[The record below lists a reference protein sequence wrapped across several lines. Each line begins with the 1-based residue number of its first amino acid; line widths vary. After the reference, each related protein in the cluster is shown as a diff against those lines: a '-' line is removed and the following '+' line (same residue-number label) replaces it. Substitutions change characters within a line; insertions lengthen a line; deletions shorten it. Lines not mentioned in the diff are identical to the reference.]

1 MSEESRE
8 PKRARRRTFLVDRS
22 FQLKYTMIIVLV
34 GVIVSALLGYF
45 IHRLTVENRELLGI
59 DAAMLGEV
67 AKADSTKMLYLI
79 GFVVLMAVFLFVW
92 GIFITHKVA
101 GPIFIISRYLREL
114 REGKAPHT
122 RPLRR
127 GDELR
132 DFFEAFSAA
141 VASLRQRHLDE
152 AAALEQ
158 VAGNL
163 EKKGDAG
170 LAEDVQR
177 LRALAQSKKDWGQRQ

>member
-1 MSEESRE
+1 MSQDTPE

-34 GVIVSALLGYF
+34 GVIVSALLGFF
-45 IHRLTVENRELLGI
+45 IHKLTVENRELLGI

-67 AKADSTKMLYLI
+67 AKADHTKMLYLI
-79 GFVVLMAVFLFVW
+79 GFVLLMAIFLFVW

-114 REGKAPHT
+114 RDGKAPHT

-132 DFFEAFSAA
+132 DFFDAFSSA
-141 VASLRQRHLDE
+141 VSALRQRNLDE
-152 AAALEQ
+152 AASLEQ
-158 VAGNL
+158 IAGNL
-163 EKKGDAG
+163 EKNAAEASPGAVERLRN
-170 LAEDVQR
+170 LAE
-177 LRALAQSKKDWGQRQ
+177 SKKAWGQ